1 VNDLREILLWLT
13 TGHDSD
19 WLNVVR
25 RETESILI
33 EEASK
38 RCLGNQSEMA
48 KLLGIDRN
56 TLRVKAKEL
65 DLYPEIV
72 KNFLSSRLTL
82 AQLGEMID
90 RGMTLKEIALQ
101 SQMKKETL
109 QLMIHNLTES
119 RKKRLVRNNKN
130 NCQQ

>member
-48 KLLGIDRN
+48 RLLGIDRN

-65 DLYPEIV
+65 ELYPEIV
-72 KNFLSSRLTL
+72 KNFISSRLTL

-90 RGMTLKEIALQ
+90 KGMTLKEIALQ

>member
-65 DLYPEIV
+65 ELYHEIV
-72 KNFLSSRLTL
+72 KNFISSRLTL